1 MDAQHY
7 IKINEAAQRFGGISA
22 EALKRRLK
30 RYNAQPGNKPVQMI
44 PGFVLTADFYRW
56 LSELPEKGR
65 K

>member
-44 PGFVLTADFYRW
+44 PGFILLTDFHRW
-56 LSELPEKGR
+56 LGELATKGR